1 MLFGLWRGSGF
12 RANASHWARPSQPE
26 GSGRRTVE
34 LGSGELGLDGG
45 SEKCSWSER
54 EASAA
59 HGHTA
64 SQTSGT
70 ACTCPAQAPL
80 VTSWLWASEQRRE
93 LRSEW
98 VRLGRG
104 GGCPSRCAE
113 TPGAWRAE
121 AWARKRV
128 TESVRGLTVGSHP
141 SAPDGGWWR
150 ACPGGS
156 LWHFP
161 HPSSGV
167 PQNLPC
173 LPFPSLSVLFGDTR
187 GQLDLQTVLVAA
199 ESFSFP
205 PSSQNFAWTPECKKL
220 KVETLRVCK
229 RPRSGSWF
237 YRQAPEP
244 RLSKALERP
253 LGL

>member
-1 MLFGLWRGSGF
+1 MGQ
-12 RANASHWARPSQPE
+12 A
-26 GSGRRTVE
+26 
-34 LGSGELGLDGG
+34 GE
-45 SEKCSWSER
+45 
-54 EASAA
+54 
-59 HGHTA
+59 
-64 SQTSGT
+64 
-70 ACTCPAQAPL
+70 
-80 VTSWLWASEQRRE
+80 
-93 LRSEW
+93 
-98 VRLGRG
+98 GRG
-104 GGCPSRCAE
+104 LSLQVCRDPWGLASRGLGE
-113 TPGAWRAE
+113 EE

-141 SAPDGGWWR
+141 SASDGGWWR

-220 KVETLRVCK
+220 KVERHSVFVSVLAQARGFTDRLQNPGFR
-229 RPRSGSWF
+229 RPWRGPWDCEHS
-237 YRQAPEP
+237 
-244 RLSKALERP
+244 
-253 LGL
+253 

>member
-1 MLFGLWRGSGF
+1 MG
-12 RANASHWARPSQPE
+12 QD
-26 GSGRRTVE
+26 
-34 LGSGELGLDGG
+34 GE
-45 SEKCSWSER
+45 
-54 EASAA
+54 
-59 HGHTA
+59 
-64 SQTSGT
+64 
-70 ACTCPAQAPL
+70 
-80 VTSWLWASEQRRE
+80 
-93 LRSEW
+93 
-98 VRLGRG
+98 GRG
-104 GGCPSRCAE
+104 LSLQVCRDPWGLASRGLGE
-113 TPGAWRAE
+113 EE

-128 TESVRGLTVGSHP
+128 TESLRGLTVGSHP

-150 ACPGGS
+150 ACPGGD